1 MVGAFKKLEWQAG
14 NAEQESYSFA
24 PSINW
29 SIGDKT
35 NLQLFALHENQPKAG
50 DRNFLVAQG
59 LLFPVNGQYMPYD
72 FFCTRSK
79 LS

>member
-50 DRNFLVAQG
+50 DRNFFFGCSRLAISCQW
-59 LLFPVNGQYMPYD
+59 PVYA
-72 FFCTRSK
+72 
-79 LS
+79 L